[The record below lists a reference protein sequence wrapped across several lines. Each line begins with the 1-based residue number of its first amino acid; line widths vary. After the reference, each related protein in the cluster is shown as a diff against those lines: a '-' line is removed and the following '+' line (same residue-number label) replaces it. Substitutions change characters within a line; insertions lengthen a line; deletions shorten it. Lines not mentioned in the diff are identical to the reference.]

1 MKNGEGVTGN
11 LERNQIRMIFIRKLI
26 IFHNMHKYNKL
37 PNLFL
42 GLVLFLTVLT
52 ASGSSWIRINQLG
65 YLPQSVKV
73 AVLISDQKTQLS
85 PFQLIEVTSGK
96 VFFEGKPLEYS
107 GEKWGMKSAARLSF
121 TSFEKEGRYYIKM
134 GTSQS
139 PEFTISPD
147 VYKGSADYTLNYMR
161 QQRCGYNPYLKD
173 SCHTHD
179 GFIVDHPTK
188 SGQIIDVKGG
198 WHDASDYLQYVTT
211 SANATYQMLYAYSQ
225 NPEIFGDQF
234 NASGLPGADGTPDIL
249 NEIRWGLD
257 WLMKMNPDSGEMY
270 NQIADDRD
278 HVGLRLPTNDP
289 ATYGNGPYRP
299 VYFVTGKV
307 QGISKYKNR
316 STGVS
321 STAGKFSSA
330 FALASKIFQKSDP
343 ELSKQLAIKAKD
355 AYGFGLTDLGVAQT
369 TSVVSPYF
377 YEEDNYVDDMELAAI
392 ELFKLTGDNY
402 FEKQATYWGQLEQI
416 TPWMELGRARHY
428 QYYPFVNMG
437 HANQANLKIP
447 ASKIFSG
454 FMHDGLKVIYER
466 GKSDPFLNG
475 IPYIWCSN
483 NLTVGAIT
491 QARLYYEA
499 TSDPTYIEM
508 EAALRDWLFGCN
520 PWGTSM
526 ICGLPAN
533 GDYPQIPHSS
543 LTFLKGEPTW
553 GGLVDGPVYKT
564 IYNGLIGIK
573 LMKEDSYNLFQ
584 NGIAVYHDDMGD
596 YSSNEPTMDGTAS
609 LTYYLSSLEKEG
621 KMQAKMA
628 KSEKDVT
635 GSIVRMNTD
644 LKKIYLI
651 FSADEFGEG
660 AEKILDVLTKKK
672 IKGSFFLTG
681 NFLRNPKFEQS
692 IQRMVAGNHYVGPH
706 SDRHLLYAPWEN
718 RDSLLVTRKQF
729 DDDLMAN
736 LNELT
741 KFGVAPEVVKYFLPP
756 YEWCN
761 RTVVE
766 WTASQKMAMV
776 NFTPGVGT
784 NADYTTP
791 DLKNYRSSKQ
801 LMDRFMQFESSNPN
815 HLNGAIVLIHL
826 GTHPDRKDKFYD
838 SLDRIIETLIKK
850 GYSFNTFP

>member
-1 MKNGEGVTGN
+1 
-11 LERNQIRMIFIRKLI
+11 
-26 IFHNMHKYNKL
+26 MHKYNTL
-37 PNLFL
+37 RNLFL
-42 GLVLFLTVLT
+42 GLVLFLTVFT
-52 ASGSSWIRINQLG
+52 ASASSWIRINQLG

-73 AVLISDQKTQLS
+73 AVLISDQEKQLS

-121 TSFEKEGRYYIKM
+121 TSFEKQGRYYVKM
-134 GTSQS
+134 GTAQS

-188 SGQIIDVKGG
+188 SGQIINVKGG

-211 SANATYQMLYAYSQ
+211 SANATYQMLFAYSQ
-225 NPEIFGDQF
+225 NPEIFGDQY
-234 NASGLPGADGTPDIL
+234 NASGLQGADGTPDIL

-257 WLMKMNPDSGEMY
+257 WLMKMNPDSCEMY

-289 ATYGNGPYRP
+289 ASYGNGPYRP

-343 ELSKQLAIKAKD
+343 ELSKKLVIKAKE
-355 AYGFGLTDLGVAQT
+355 AYKFGLTDLGVAQT

-402 FEKQATYWGQLEQI
+402 FEKQATYWGQLEQV

-437 HANQANLKIP
+437 HANQANMKIQS
-447 ASKIFSG
+447 SKTFSG
-454 FMHDGLKVIYER
+454 YMHDGLKVIYDR
-466 GKSDPFLNG
+466 GKTDPFLNG

-491 QARLYYEA
+491 QAKLYFEA
-499 TSDPTYIEM
+499 TSDSTYTEM

-526 ICGLPAN
+526 ICGLPEK

-573 LMKEDSYNLFQ
+573 LMKEDTYLPFQ

-621 KMQAKMA
+621 IRQIKMA
-628 KSEKDVT
+628 KSEKDAT
-635 GSIVRMNTD
+635 GSVVRMNSD
-644 LKKIYLI
+644 LKKVYLI

-660 AEKILDVLTKKK
+660 ADKILDVLTKRK

-681 NFLRNPKFEQS
+681 NFLRNPKFEPA
-692 IQRMVAGNHYVGPH
+692 IQRMVDGNHYVGPH
-706 SDRHLLYAPWEN
+706 SDRHLLYASWEK

-729 DDDLMAN
+729 DEDLTAN
-736 LNELT
+736 LKELS

-761 RTVVE
+761 RTIVE
-766 WTASQKMAMV
+766 WTVAQKMVMI

-801 LMDRFMQFESSNPN
+801 LMDRLMQFESTNPN

-850 GYSFNTFP
+850 GYSFHTFP